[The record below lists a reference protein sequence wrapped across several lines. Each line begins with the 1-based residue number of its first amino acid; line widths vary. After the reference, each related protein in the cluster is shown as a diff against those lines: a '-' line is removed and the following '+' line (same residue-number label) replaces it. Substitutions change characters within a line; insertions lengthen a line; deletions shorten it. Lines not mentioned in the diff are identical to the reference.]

1 MRAPSPDPALRRLE
15 MIGWFAVLLLFA
27 AFMAFEIQAT
37 ARMLT
42 AGRFILSDF
51 FAQHGFARFA
61 LEGNGAQIYDGAA
74 LQAFQRGIEPT
85 LRQTFPYPYPPSFLL
100 YIAPLGALG
109 FLSALAVWMAATLAL
124 YLWAAWPREG
134 GWLARGVVLL
144 APAVAANLIYG
155 QNGLLTAG
163 LLLGGLRLLPTHK
176 LVAGLAFGLLS
187 FKPQFGLL
195 LPIALV
201 AAAEW
206 RCIAATGATIAALV
220 VTSTMA
226 FGWASWPEWL
236 AYLPAH
242 ADYLDAAVNNFRKP
256 TVQARLMLAG
266 VDPVLARG
274 PALLVLAAAIPL
286 VWDAFRRRHPLA
298 PALLVAASFAAAPY
312 TFIYDLPALAGVAV
326 AALAARPPGA
336 TRLADDA
343 IIALALLVP
352 ALLTVFTRFHWV
364 GGVAQ
369 LLLFALLTWR
379 ARAPA

>member
-1 MRAPSPDPALRRLE
+1 MRAPSPAPTVRRLE
-15 MIGWFAVLLLFA
+15 TIGWIVALLLFA

-37 ARMLT
+37 ARMLL
-42 AGRFILSDF
+42 AGHFILSDF

-61 LEGNGAQIYDGAA
+61 LQGHGAHIYDDAA
-74 LQAFQRGIEPT
+74 LQAFLRGIEPT
-85 LRQTFPYPYPPSFLL
+85 LRQTFPFPYPPSFLL
-100 YIAPLGALG
+100 YIAPLGTIG
-109 FLSALAVWMAATLAL
+109 FLPALAIWMAATLAL
-124 YLWAAWPREG
+124 YLWAAWPRED

-163 LLLGGLRLLPTHK
+163 LLLGGLRLLPTNK
-176 LVAGLAFGLLS
+176 PLAGLAFGLLS

-195 LPIALV
+195 IPVALI

-206 RCIAATGATIAALV
+206 RCIAATAATLAALIAASV
-220 VTSTMA
+220 VA
-226 FGWASWPEWL
+226 FGWAPWPQWL

-242 ADYLDAAVNNFRKP
+242 ADYLDAAVNSFRKP
-256 TVQARLMLAG
+256 TVQAALMLAG
-266 VDPVLARG
+266 MDPVLARG
-274 PALLVLAAAIPL
+274 PSLLVLAAAIPL

-312 TFIYDLPALAGVAV
+312 TFIYDLPALIGVAL

-364 GGVAQ
+364 GGAAQ
-369 LLLFALLTWR
+369 LLLFGLITWR